1 MEWSLGESS
10 KRRFRRAWRGYNP
23 REVDLFIE
31 ELKADLDRVK
41 AHNAALQREV
51 QDLAKEVSEH
61 REREKAIRNVL
72 TNVQK
77 ASEIM
82 KANAEKEAKL
92 LIADAELRAEKIL
105 QSAHRRLAQLH
116 RDISEL
122 KRQRIQLEAKLR
134 STIETYRQLLD
145 AQREDDQTEESVD
158 GKVTFLNR

>member
-1 MEWSLGESS
+1 MERTFGESF
-10 KRRFRRAWRGYNP
+10 KRRFRLSWRGYNT
-23 REVDLFIE
+23 REVDVFLDE
-31 ELKADLDRVK
+31 VMADLNKLK

-72 TNVQK
+72 TSVQK

-92 LIADAELRAEKIL
+92 IIADAELRAEKIL
-105 QSAHRRLAQLH
+105 QSAHQRLAELH
-116 RDISEL
+116 RDINEL

-134 STIETYRQLLD
+134 STIETYRQLLE
-145 AQREDDQTEESVD
+145 AQREDEPAEEGLD
-158 GKVTFLNR
+158 TKVALLNR